1 MADKHPE
8 HPAPTAP
15 RQAAPASAAAVS
27 SQDESA
33 LDAQVAEMSEELNSD
48 LGGSV
53 DDGAASALDEALFA
67 AAPAVTQSEADAAMN
82 DPGDPRPGGD
92 AKNETAADPGPEA
105 LDDVL
110 EQVSQELATA
120 TEKADE
126 ALRLADGSGLEQIA
140 ATPLESAADEPSA
153 PASSAT
159 APMVASA
166 PVEAASAPNESEP
179 PPHAE
184 AEGSVEGPTPNAAG
198 LPDTPATATGKPA
211 AEPTIEELD
220 THLAAKA
227 DQVLEEAQ
235 QAQAEQAA
243 GPPTEAASAVAP
255 AEAAASATGA
265 DANGFDDSA
274 FAPPPTLAGE
284 NTISDGTP
292 APSAHA
298 QPAEPQTAAVASS
311 EPPAAIP
318 AAQSKP
324 GVAPASATDGAA
336 NANAKSA
343 PAAAPA
349 PGTKPAAPAK
359 APAPAPAPKPKVPL
373 SKRLEP
379 AAVVA
384 AKPLVKVSERLS
396 PKLRHTLGLVG
407 LITLFN
413 ACALWAFLLLRTP
426 GGEVGPAK
434 NPVPFLRPGDP
445 APAHQPDEDSN
456 GSGASHGEPA
466 KAKEGGGHAEPK
478 ADAHGAAKPSAK
490 DKKTASAKTGKSKSS
505 KKSKPAADA
514 HGGGGH

>member
-15 RQAAPASAAAVS
+15 RQAAPASAAPASAAAVS

-67 AAPAVTQSEADAAMN
+67 AAPAVTESEADTAIN
-82 DPGDPRPGGD
+82 GPGDPRQVGD

-105 LDDVL
+105 LDEVL

-126 ALRLADGSGLEQIA
+126 ALRLADRSGLEQITA
-140 ATPLESAADEPSA
+140 APLESAADEPSA
-153 PASSAT
+153 PASSAP

-166 PVEAASAPNESEP
+166 PVEAASA
-179 PPHAE
+179 A
-184 AEGSVEGPTPNAAG
+184 
-198 LPDTPATATGKPA
+198 ATGKPA

-243 GPPTEAASAVAP
+243 GQSTETVAAVAP
-255 AEAAASATGA
+255 ADAAASATGA

-284 NTISDGTP
+284 HTIADGTP

-311 EPPAAIP
+311 EPPAANP

-336 NANAKSA
+336 IANAKSA

-349 PGTKPAAPAK
+349 PGPKPAAPAK
-359 APAPAPAPKPKVPL
+359 APAPAPKPKVPL

-426 GGEVGPAK
+426 GGEIGPAK

-505 KKSKPAADA
+505 KKAKPAADA